1 MSTSHVNKPYMTN
14 EHSARHTPT
23 HSAHATF
30 GRARCRRPQK
40 LWRFWARPVCRRRA
54 RLECWG
60 PRLLPPRCCRCC
72 RCLPLLAA
80 AAMLCCSSA
89 VRGGCPWSAG
99 CPWTVGVAGIGAT
112 SALCVIAKGIAKG
125 VAATPWRIA
134 GASAAGTPAAGTPA
148 TGCSGASAAGASAA
162 GASAAVTPSR
172 HIAAAAPPPPGC
184 SVCAL
189 DSRAPLPAGAAGAA
203 AGAAA
208 AGCAI

>member
-72 RCLPLLAA
+72 RCLPLLQCSAA
-80 AAMLCCSSA
+80 PAPCVA
-89 VRGGCPWSAG
+89 VAPGRL
-99 CPWTVGVAGIGAT
+99 VALGRLVWQV
-112 SALCVIAKGIAKG
+112 SVRHLLCVSSPKASPKGSQRHLGALPAHLLQALLLQALLLQ
-125 VAATPWRIA
+125 AAQAHLQQAHLQQAHLRLPHPR
-134 GASAAGTPAAGTPA
+134 GTSLPQLL
-148 TGCSGASAAGASAA
+148 
-162 GASAAVTPSR
+162 
-172 HIAAAAPPPPGC
+172 PPPGC

-203 AGAAA
+203 AGGAA
-208 AGCAI
+208 AG